1 MTDSTEVQSASK
13 PTKVSL
19 DDRIA
24 EVQRAVRDL
33 DDATDDLV
41 WALERLDDQDV
52 SASVR
57 ELAASMLQD
66 AWSVRHDFECGDFSD
81 HAEELETLAE
91 EEDEEDEEDEG
102 ASS

>member
-66 AWSVRHDFECGDFSD
+66 ACDFSD